1 MLTVILIATIIHM
14 NMGYELGE
22 AIARGIGS
30 AAIIAGASIA
40 ICFLVV
46 AIVYIVGCLIE
57 KH

>member
-1 MLTVILIATIIHM
+1 MLTIILIATIIHM

-30 AAIIAGASIA
+30 AAIIGGVSIA
-40 ICFLVV
+40 ICLLGVV
-46 AIVYIVGCLIE
+46 IVYIVECLRK